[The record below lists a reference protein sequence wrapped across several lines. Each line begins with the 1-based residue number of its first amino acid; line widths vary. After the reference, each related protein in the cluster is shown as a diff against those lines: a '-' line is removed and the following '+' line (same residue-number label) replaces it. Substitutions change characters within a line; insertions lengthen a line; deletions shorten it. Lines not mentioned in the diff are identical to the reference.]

1 MKNAIRS
8 LMNPAGIALGAAL
21 LVAGCGALPDKP
33 ARTTLYDFG
42 PGLTAPAAA
51 AAPAAATLPTLALAE
66 FDSNS
71 RLDGTQILYRLG
83 YADANELRPYGQSRW
98 SLPPAQLLRQRLRD
112 TLSERRT
119 VLGPEESATI
129 SRSRGEVPDTLRI
142 SLDEFS
148 HYFDSASASVGL
160 VRLRATLVRSAPAG
174 DRVLGQRTFTV
185 RRPASSADAPG
196 GVKALISASDAA
208 MAEVVQWVD
217 QLQQQTPQQPRQ

>member
-1 MKNAIRS
+1 MRS
-8 LMNPAGIALGAAL
+8 VSGVSP
-21 LVAGCGALPDKP
+21 
-33 ARTTLYDFG
+33 
-42 PGLTAPAAA
+42 
-51 AAPAAATLPTLALAE
+51 
-66 FDSNS
+66 
-71 RLDGTQILYRLG
+71 
-83 YADANELRPYGQSRW
+83 
-98 SLPPAQLLRQRLRD
+98 RLRD